1 MAHKDPMRVVI
12 ENLLT
17 IQRAG
22 NAISDDARERLYK
35 LFGEIAA
42 LVGKIDPTGP
52 SLQRW
57 RVERL
62 DKLTR
67 EVEALVGPAF
77 DDVNRIT
84 SDALARLGKQQT
96 DQAALHLR
104 AIIGAGNAGAV
115 EVVKVTLPQLRAII
129 REDPIEGALLKD
141 WFRDRSQA
149 TVFRV
154 RRELQLGLTNAE
166 TVGDMV
172 RRVRGRFAGYQTING
187 ERVPKYTGGV
197 LGTTTREA
205 EAIVRTA
212 ANHVSNSAALDVY
225 RANADVVSKVEWTSA
240 LDGRVC
246 AECGAMDGRSWALD
260 DPGLRRPPRHPN
272 DRCILVPRMDW
283 KALGMEPPP
292 EGTRASMDGQVP
304 SDVRYEAWL
313 KGQPMTVQAE
323 VLGPT
328 RAKLFSEG
336 RISLRDLVRTDGSRV
351 RLEDL
356 AAVA

>member
-1 MAHKDPMRVVI
+1 MAHRDPMRVVI

-22 NAISDDARERLYK
+22 NAMSDDVRARMYE

-42 LVGKIDPTGP
+42 LIGKIDPSGP

-62 DKLTR
+62 EKLSR

-77 DDVNRIT
+77 TDAHKIT
-84 SDALARLGKQQT
+84 ESTLARLGKQQA
-96 DQAALHLR
+96 DEAVLHLR

-115 EVVKVTLPQLRAII
+115 EVVKITLPQLRAII

-141 WFRDRSQA
+141 WFRHQSRQ

-172 RRVRGRFAGYQTING
+172 RRVRGRFAGYQMIDG
-187 ERVPKYTGGV
+187 ERVPRYTGGV

-240 LDGRVC
+240 LDGRTC
-246 AECGAMDGRSWALD
+246 PECGAMDGESWALD
-260 DPGLRRPPRHPN
+260 DPALRRPPLHPN
-272 DRCILVPRMDW
+272 DRCIMVPVMDW

-304 SDVRYEAWL
+304 SDVRYEQWL

-323 VLGPT
+323 VLGPA
-328 RAKLFSEG
+328 RAKLFREG

-351 RLEDL
+351 RLTDL
-356 AAVA
+356 AA